1 MFVFATVAYLA
12 VLTTS
17 EQPST
22 CSRSNGMTEELRKV
36 VVDEH
41 NKYRSL
47 VAKGLAPNPVAGG
60 NAPKAARMF
69 KMYYDCSV
77 EDKMVA
83 WVQQCTWGHS
93 PKTDRKGLG
102 ENLWMASPYGGNKTA
117 SIIRAVTDWFAEL
130 KEKGVPNT
138 NQFTSAVFS
147 RGVGHYTQVVWEK
160 SDRIGCAIR
169 DCPSAQMTYVGCEY
183 KPGGNMLNDYIYEI
197 GDPCTRNEHCK
208 CDNCTCSTE
217 EGLCIRPDSTPM
229 PGDVNSQ
236 TQGKP
241 NWFTGFMDSKNQ
253 QQNDLFS
260 SMGFGPMNL
269 QNQQWKDGFFSSNQN
284 FKDGFFSSNQ
294 NLKDGFFSSMP
305 MSFSWKSSNSK
316 ENQKH
321 ENDWFP
327 SSFSSNFGRLGSKI
341 QGENHKWTSE
351 PHGNGFKWSYSNSWS
366 S

>member
-208 CDNCTCSTE
+208 CDNCTYLAQLHHRYDRIGDMYLTCE
-217 EGLCIRPDSTPM
+217 QDRVDAYPGL
-229 PGDVNSQ
+229 V
-236 TQGKP
+236 
-241 NWFTGFMDSKNQ
+241 
-253 QQNDLFS
+253 
-260 SMGFGPMNL
+260 
-269 QNQQWKDGFFSSNQN
+269 
-284 FKDGFFSSNQ
+284 
-294 NLKDGFFSSMP
+294 
-305 MSFSWKSSNSK
+305 SFHFKSSQQITVGK
-316 ENQKH
+316 RTPDLH
-321 ENDWFP
+321 DCHDF
-327 SSFSSNFGRLGSKI
+327 L
-341 QGENHKWTSE
+341 
-351 PHGNGFKWSYSNSWS
+351 
-366 S
+366 